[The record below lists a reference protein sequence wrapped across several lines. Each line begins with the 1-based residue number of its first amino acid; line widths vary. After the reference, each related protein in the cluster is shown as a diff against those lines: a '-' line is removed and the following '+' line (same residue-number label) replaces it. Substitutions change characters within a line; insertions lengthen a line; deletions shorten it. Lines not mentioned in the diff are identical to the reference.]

1 IIFSGDLS
9 MFAREGDGKYL
20 GIRRRK
26 QIMMNEARKIV
37 YKIILLLIDILVFT
51 YQIVRKVVLP
61 ARRRKGNILSSLL
74 TFFVGLIERVMSF
87 EKSIL
92 RQPVVFTHKYV
103 KQALILAVGFLFL
116 LSSVEWTAEHSSAA
130 TVNETQAVIID
141 EPADDAVSV
150 LTQRQVNASLQIPPR
165 DFIPAYLFPYFSFP
179 LPHVPSPVQT
189 RLPHCNSR
197 L

>member
-1 IIFSGDLS
+1 
-9 MFAREGDGKYL
+9 
-20 GIRRRK
+20 
-26 QIMMNEARKIV
+26 MMNQARKIV

-103 KQALILAVGFLFL
+103 KQTLIFTVGFLFL
-116 LSSVEWTAEHSSAA
+116 LFSIELHAPHPSPS
-130 TVNETQAVIID
+130 NIIK
-141 EPADDAVSV
+141 S
-150 LTQRQVNASLQIPPR
+150 PPR
-165 DFIPAYLFPYFSFP
+165 LY
-179 LPHVPSPVQT
+179 PSPT
-189 RLPHCNSR
+189 HN
-197 L
+197 